1 MNHEIFIALE
11 RDFTWRQHELYEA
24 KSILRTV
31 NKHEHQKKVMQRALI
46 VLLYAHFEGFVK
58 YCLTQY
64 LDYICK
70 SSDAKAI
77 TLKDELIVYSLKKR
91 FSSLQG
97 KSSLDNRIDFVNKI
111 KEVFV
116 LPLSLDDE
124 TIDTKSNLKSVV
136 LNELFQELGIHL
148 EIDRQKLKD
157 IDTLVHRRNSVA
169 HGENISMLKD
179 EEFYKLEEGIL
190 FVMEEIAS
198 AIEGCIK
205 QRLYIKQVN

>member
-1 MNHEIFIALE
+1 MNHEIFTALD

-46 VLLYAHFEGFVK
+46 VLLYAHFEGFIK

-70 SSDAKAI
+70 YSDTKAVA
-77 TLKDELIVYSLKKR
+77 LKDELLVYSFKKR
-91 FSSLQG
+91 FSTLQG
-97 KSSLDNRIDFVNKI
+97 KSSLENRIEFVNKI
-111 KEVFV
+111 KEVFEI
-116 LPLSLDDE
+116 PLSLDDE
-124 TIDTKSNLKSVV
+124 SIDTKSNLKSNV
-136 LNELFQELGIHL
+136 LNDLFRELGILL

-169 HGENISMLKD
+169 HGENMSMLKD
-179 EEFYKLEEGIL
+179 DEFYKLEQGIL
-190 FVMEEIAS
+190 FVMEKVAS
-198 AIEGCIK
+198 AIEDCVQQK
-205 QRLYIKQVN
+205 LYIKSS